1 MHNGVATLPA
11 EMRRHRGFVRLLRRR
26 VNDAEFMEAINRLRD
41 SVLRTTLRIRQKDRG
56 LVIALAGARGGEG
69 TSLLSLLLS
78 LSLGANRHQK
88 VAFLD
93 GLFSTDRFE
102 VLSQVFGLSR
112 DPTAA
117 QNGTTPLSGCFSQD
131 QPNTCFLK
139 SDSIQHGFDFFA
151 DKRLGGFLSD
161 LRRTYD
167 FTIIDMPPLLK
178 GSLKRHV
185 DHAVLCME
193 DRTTGAGL
201 FRCRDAAPPRRP
213 ILDSTHGPFSRDLTG
228 SEPSARRDSGCHRP
242 TPRCQARRP
251 VGPQRSCW
259 WCSAGYCRW
268 RLSTPPRSGQKP
280 PRYGY

>member
-1 MHNGVATLPA
+1 
-11 EMRRHRGFVRLLRRR
+11 
-26 VNDAEFMEAINRLRD
+26 MEAMYRLRD
-41 SVLRTTLRIRQKDRG
+41 SVLRTTLGMREKDRG
-56 LVIALAGARGGEG
+56 LVLALTGVRGGEG

-151 DKRLGGFLSD
+151 DKRLAGFLSD
-161 LRRTYD
+161 LRGRYD

-178 GSLKRHV
+178 GSGNVFLAPQV
-185 DHAVLCME
+185 DQLYLVSASRQTKLADL
-193 DRTTGAGL
+193 DRCLEVVAQQGAEISGV
-201 FRCRDAAPPRRP
+201 
-213 ILDSTHGPFSRDLTG
+213 ILNRQKLPFWSRWI
-228 SEPSARRDSGCHRP
+228 SREYF
-242 TPRCQARRP
+242 
-251 VGPQRSCW
+251 V
-259 WCSAGYCRW
+259 
-268 RLSTPPRSGQKP
+268 
-280 PRYGY
+280 